1 MRKEECGVTAF
12 KDLRARDIMVKKPL
26 AFAPERRL
34 LDAVRVLIDQRIPGA
49 PVVDD
54 HGNLVGV
61 LTEREFLEAVVVAGY
76 HGEGGGR
83 VRDHMNDQ
91 IQTVDVDA
99 SLFDIAML
107 FVATAYRWFPVVDEN
122 RLVGVVA
129 RREVLRA
136 IIDGFGRRQSGVR
149 G

>member
-1 MRKEECGVTAF
+1 MPEGENVSVFG
-12 KDLRARDIMVKKPL
+12 DIRARDIMVTKPL
-26 AFAPERRL
+26 AFTPDRRL

-54 HGNLVGV
+54 QGNLVGA
-61 LTEREFLEAVVVAGY
+61 LTEQTFLESVVVAGY

-83 VRDHMNDQ
+83 VGDHMNEEV
-91 IQTVDVDA
+91 QTVNVDA
-99 SLFDIAML
+99 SLFDIATL
-107 FVATAYRWFPVVDEN
+107 FIETGYRWFPVVDEN

-136 IIDGFGRRQSGVR
+136 IIDAFGRRRSGVR
-149 G
+149 

>member
-1 MRKEECGVTAF
+1 MTWFR
-12 KDLRARDIMVKKPL
+12 DLRARDIMVAKPL
-26 AFAPERRL
+26 VFHPDRRL

-54 HGNLVGV
+54 QGNLVGV
-61 LTEREFLEAVVVAGY
+61 LTERAFLEAVVVAGY
-76 HGEGGGR
+76 HAEGGGS
-83 VRDHMNDQ
+83 VGDHMQ
-91 IQTVDVDA
+91 AQVQTVDVDA
-99 SLFDIAML
+99 SLFDVAML
-107 FVATAYRWFPVVDEN
+107 FIETGFRWFPVVDEN

-136 IIDGFGRRQSGVR
+136 IIDGFGRRRSGFR

>member
-1 MRKEECGVTAF
+1 MSLR
-12 KDLRARDIMVKKPL
+12 DLRARDIMVTKPL
-26 AFAPERRL
+26 TFKPDRRL
-34 LDAVRVLIDQRIPGA
+34 LDAVRALIDQRIPGA

-61 LTEREFLEAVVVAGY
+61 LTEDAFLEPVVVAGY

-83 VRDHMNDQ
+83 VADHMNDVV
-91 IQTVDVDA
+91 QTVHVDTSMFDV
-99 SLFDIAML
+99 AML
-107 FVATAYRWFPVVDEN
+107 FIETSFRWFPVVDEN
-122 RLVGVVA
+122 RLVGVIG

-136 IIDGFGRRQSGVR
+136 IIDRFGRRRSGVR

>member
-1 MRKEECGVTAF
+1 MPEEARAMSL
-12 KDLRARDIMVKKPL
+12 KDLRARDIMVTKPL
-26 AFAPERRL
+26 VFKPDRRL
-34 LDAVRVLIDQRIPGA
+34 LDAVRALIDQRIPGA

-61 LTEREFLEAVVVAGY
+61 LTEDAFLEAVVVAGY

-83 VRDHMNDQ
+83 VADHMNKVV
-91 IQTVDVDA
+91 QTVHVDTSMFDV
-99 SLFDIAML
+99 AML
-107 FVATAYRWFPVVDEN
+107 FIETSFRWFPVVDEN
-122 RLVGVVA
+122 RLVGVIG

-136 IIDGFGRRQSGVR
+136 IIDSFGRRRSGVR

>member
-1 MRKEECGVTAF
+1 MSAF
-12 KDLRARDIMVKKPL
+12 RDLRARDIMVKKPL
-26 AFAPERRL
+26 AFTPERRL

-61 LTEREFLEAVVVAGY
+61 LTERAFLESVVVAGY

-83 VRDHMNDQ
+83 DADHKNEE
-91 IQTVDVDA
+91 IQTNSADA

-107 FVATAYRWFPVVDEN
+107 FIETAYRWFPVVDEN

-136 IIDGFGRRQSGVR
+136 IIDGFGQRRSGVR

>member
-1 MRKEECGVTAF
+1 MSAF
-12 KDLRARDIMVKKPL
+12 RDLRARDIMVKKPL
-26 AFAPERRL
+26 VFTPERRL

-61 LTEREFLEAVVVAGY
+61 LTERAFLESVVVAGY

-83 VRDHMNDQ
+83 VADHMNEE
-91 IQTVDVDA
+91 IQTISADA

-107 FVATAYRWFPVVDEN
+107 FIETAYRWFPVVDEN

-136 IIDGFGRRQSGVR
+136 IIDGFGRRRSGVR

>member
-1 MRKEECGVTAF
+1 MSLKN
-12 KDLRARDIMVKKPL
+12 LRARDIMVDKPL
-26 AFAPERRL
+26 VFKPDRPL
-34 LDAVRVLIDQRIPGA
+34 LDAVRVLIDQRVPGA

-61 LTEREFLEAVVVAGY
+61 LTERAFLAAVVVAGY
-76 HGEGGGR
+76 HGEGAGR
-83 VRDHMNDQ
+83 VRDHMNEEF
-91 IQTVDVDA
+91 QTVSVDA
-99 SLFDIAML
+99 SLLDVAAL
-107 FVATAYRWFPVVDEN
+107 FVETSLRWFPVVDEN

-136 IIDGFGRRQSGVR
+136 IIDSFGRRRSGIR

>member
-1 MRKEECGVTAF
+1 MSLR
-12 KDLRARDIMVKKPL
+12 DLRARDIMVTKPL
-26 AFAPERRL
+26 AFKPERRL
-34 LDAVRVLIDQRIPGA
+34 LDAVRVLVDQRVPGA

-61 LTEREFLEAVVVAGY
+61 LTEREFLQAVIVAGY

-83 VRDHMNDQ
+83 VADHMNRNV
-91 IQTVDVDA
+91 QTVEVDA
-99 SLFDIAML
+99 SLFDVAML
-107 FVATAYRWFPVVDEN
+107 FVATSFRWFPVVDEN

>member
-1 MRKEECGVTAF
+1 MSLR
-12 KDLRARDIMVKKPL
+12 DLKASDIMVKKPL
-26 AFAPERRL
+26 VFKPDRPL

-54 HGNLVGV
+54 QGNLIGA

-76 HGEGGGR
+76 HGEAGGR
-83 VRDHMNDQ
+83 VGDHMNTDV
-91 IQTVDVDA
+91 QTVHVDA
-99 SLFDIAML
+99 SLFDVAML
-107 FVATAYRWFPVVDEN
+107 FIETSFRWFPVVDEN
-122 RLVGVVA
+122 RLVGVVS

-136 IIDGFGRRQSGVR
+136 IIDGFGRRRSGVR